1 MQWASQAYMHDQTEA
16 QQAAAS
22 AGGAHGWQQM
32 RLWPTRALGRASLIV
47 RSSFQNAECLYTFIR
62 AIREAV

>member
-1 MQWASQAYMHDQTEA
+1 MQWPSQAYKHDQIEA

-32 RLWPTRALGRASLIV
+32 CLWPQHPSTRASLIV
-47 RSSFQNAECLYTFIR
+47 WSSFQNAECLYTFIR